1 MKFVPA
7 EMGMLYT
14 QMRYEICV
22 QGELLQR
29 STVKGIVQMISDNRA
44 KKFIMGAAAYKH
56 YSTKM
61 EKLRSRKA
69 ILVSQYASAACHIHF
84 ICKGHPIH
92 TSVGKLRMDEVR
104 ALSTLLY
111 AHTAACV
118 LSK

>member
-1 MKFVPA
+1 MPA

-56 YSTKM
+56 YST
-61 EKLRSRKA
+61 
-69 ILVSQYASAACHIHF
+69 Y
-84 ICKGHPIH
+84 
-92 TSVGKLRMDEVR
+92 
-104 ALSTLLY
+104 
-111 AHTAACV
+111 CV
-118 LSK
+118 LGFTCFIFIHLESDIGV

>member
-1 MKFVPA
+1 
-7 EMGMLYT
+7 
-14 QMRYEICV
+14 
-22 QGELLQR
+22 
-29 STVKGIVQMISDNRA
+29 MISHNRA

-69 ILVSQYASAACHIHF
+69 ILVSQYASAACHTQF

-92 TSVGKLRMDEVR
+92 TRMDEVR

-111 AHTAACV
+111 ALSAACV

>member
-1 MKFVPA
+1 MPA

-56 YSTKM
+56 YSTYCL
-61 EKLRSRKA
+61 LRLQPFVLLLLHLFLFYPSR
-69 ILVSQYASAACHIHF
+69 I
-84 ICKGHPIH
+84 
-92 TSVGKLRMDEVR
+92 
-104 ALSTLLY
+104 
-111 AHTAACV
+111 
-118 LSK
+118 